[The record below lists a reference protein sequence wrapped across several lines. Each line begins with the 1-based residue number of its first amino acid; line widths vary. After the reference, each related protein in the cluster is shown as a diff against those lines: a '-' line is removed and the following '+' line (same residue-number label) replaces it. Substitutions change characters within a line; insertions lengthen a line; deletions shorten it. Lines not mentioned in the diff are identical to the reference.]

1 MRQTRQCSIPRYN
14 GLFSNLNAN
23 EGFTTFE
30 NYNKMN
36 EKSFFVFFLFF
47 NSDRIFKIFNNK
59 KLLWPNN
66 QIDHIRFDF
75 QNILL
80 ETYLMYYFLSL
91 LGSDDRSNHLQ
102 NLLWQYQ
109 NNRSISSDAVHYV
122 ILSIYILIC
131 VVAIF
136 ANSLIVWA
144 VIRNKKVNS
153 NYHIMKIENAL

>member
-1 MRQTRQCSIPRYN
+1 MISRIYLIPC
-14 GLFSNLNAN
+14 
-23 EGFTTFE
+23 
-30 NYNKMN
+30 
-36 EKSFFVFFLFF
+36 FVL
-47 NSDRIFKIFNNK
+47 
-59 KLLWPNN
+59 
-66 QIDHIRFDF
+66 
-75 QNILL
+75 
-80 ETYLMYYFLSL
+80 L
-91 LGSDDRSNHLQ
+91 LGSDERSNRLQ

-153 NYHIMKIENAL
+153 NYHIMKIEYTLKLAHQNK

>member
-1 MRQTRQCSIPRYN
+1 M
-14 GLFSNLNAN
+14 
-23 EGFTTFE
+23 
-30 NYNKMN
+30 
-36 EKSFFVFFLFF
+36 
-47 NSDRIFKIFNNK
+47 
-59 KLLWPNN
+59 
-66 QIDHIRFDF
+66 
-75 QNILL
+75 
-80 ETYLMYYFLSL
+80 YLMPYFFSL
-91 LGSDDRSNHLQ
+91 LGSDERSNHLQ

-153 NYHIMKIENAL
+153 NYHIMKIENTLNLAHQNN